1 MWIKAQ
7 QYPPHQCHPFLF
19 SVFSE
24 YFASI
29 SLTNE
34 LNSSMCN
41 KMLGWI
47 LKPMP
52 SIFFTTVLLRV
63 MWSCIS
69 RQSAFQCLHA
79 LQAPVAKGQ
88 CIPVNAYIW
97 WNVCMHT
104 YMHFCNGIISTL
116 QSFCTVCLDA
126 NIPTGFLFSFF
137 FLNKFMFPF
146 RLKIDLP
153 AVKGAMENEI
163 NRCNIRRWRLR
174 RIFTWKCTQIGI
186 LLTLPHEHAVRRFV
200 SQTRTHKWST
210 ANLEISKDMYR
221 LTNLQPKTS
230 PRLWI
235 QLKNQF

>member
-1 MWIKAQ
+1 MCFNNWLKHVICGLKHNSILHISAI
-7 QYPPHQCHPFLF
+7 PFY
-19 SVFSE
+19 SVFFSE

-126 NIPTGFLFSFF
+126 NIPTGFLFFFSQQVHVSFQ
-137 FLNKFMFPF
+137 
-146 RLKIDLP
+146 
-153 AVKGAMENEI
+153 A
-163 NRCNIRRWRLR
+163 
-174 RIFTWKCTQIGI
+174 
-186 LLTLPHEHAVRRFV
+186 
-200 SQTRTHKWST
+200 
-210 ANLEISKDMYR
+210 
-221 LTNLQPKTS
+221 
-230 PRLWI
+230 
-235 QLKNQF
+235 